1 METCRWAVVAA
12 SCLKG
17 HAQTVISMMSGLD
30 GIEVAASSDA
40 DDRLKGLV
48 GIVLVIDPHDLQS
61 AAEQVTRLHQRH
73 PSCALLCAAERHA
86 AVDMAALLKA
96 GSHDFILLPCSA
108 AELDVRL
115 RRATGH
121 LGPGAAPGA
130 VAPRPDAIRG
140 FVYVSRSCEMVA
152 AKLPVIAACQ
162 ANVLITGETGT
173 GKEVCARA
181 VHYMSARAS
190 RPWVALNCG
199 ALPTELVENELFGHA
214 KGAYTTA
221 HAASPGLVRQA
232 EGGTL
237 FLDEVD
243 SLPLP
248 AQAKLLRFLQE
259 HEYRPVGS
267 SSVVHADVRVIA
279 ASNTDLYALMQG
291 AHFRQDLFFRLNV
304 LNVNIPALRERRED
318 IPVLALH
325 FLREFAREFDR
336 GVGTL
341 SSAAL
346 HKLSMHDWPGNV
358 RELRHVIERAVLLSK
373 GPTLGPED
381 IDIGRAGSE
390 TQAAEDESFR
400 AAKTRAV
407 ESFERGYVEQ
417 LLTVHGGNVT
427 HAAQAAKKDRRAFFE
442 LIRKHGIQPQR
453 FRLPAA

>member
-1 METCRWAVVAA
+1 METCRWAVMAA
-12 SCLKG
+12 PCLAG
-17 HAQTVISMMSGLD
+17 HAQKVISTMNGLE
-30 GIEVAASSDA
+30 GMEVVASSDA
-40 DDRLKGLV
+40 DDQLAGVV
-48 GIVLVIDPHDLQS
+48 GIVLVINPDDLQS
-61 AAEQVTRLHQRH
+61 ALEQLARLQQRH
-73 PSCALLCAAERHA
+73 PACAVLCAAERHA
-86 AVDMAALLKA
+86 AVDMAAFLTA
-96 GSHDFILLPCSA
+96 ASQDFILLPCSA

-115 RRATGH
+115 RRATAH
-121 LGPGAAPGA
+121 LTQGPATAA
-130 VAPRPDAIRG
+130 APRPDAVRG
-140 FVYVSRSCEMVA
+140 FVYVSRACEKVA

-336 GVGTL
+336 GVSTL
-341 SSAAL
+341 TSAAL
-346 HKLSMHDWPGNV
+346 HKLSAHDWPGNV
-358 RELRHVIERAVLLSK
+358 RELRHVIERAVLLSQ
-373 GPTLGPED
+373 GPTLGPQD
-381 IDIGRAGSE
+381 IDIGRGASEGQAG
-390 TQAAEDESFR
+390 EDESFR

>member
-1 METCRWAVVAA
+1 MDTCRWAVIAA
-12 SCLKG
+12 PGLAA
-17 HAQTVISMMSGLD
+17 HAQGVISMMRGLP
-30 GIEVAASSDA
+30 GIEVATCGGDETGHDA
-40 DDRLKGLV
+40 PV
-48 GIVLVIDPHDLQS
+48 GIVLLIDPDDPQP
-61 AAEQVTRLHQRH
+61 AVEQLARLRQQH
-73 PSCALLCAAERHA
+73 PDCAVLCAAERRA
-86 AVDMAALLKA
+86 DVDMAAFVAA

-115 RRATGH
+115 RRAAGH
-121 LGPGAAPGA
+121 LGGGVAAEA
-130 VAPRPDAIRG
+130 AAPRPDAIRG
-140 FVYVSRSCEMVA
+140 FIYVSRACERVA
-152 AKLPVIAACQ
+152 AQLPVIAGCQ

-181 VHYMSARAS
+181 VHYLSSRAA

-221 HAASPGLVRQA
+221 HAASPGLVKQA

-243 SLPLP
+243 SLPLA

-267 SSVVHADVRVIA
+267 SAVVRADVRVIA
-279 ASNTDLYALMQG
+279 ASNSDLYALMQG

-304 LNVNIPALRERRED
+304 LNVNIPALRDRRED
-318 IPVLALH
+318 IPVLARH
-325 FLREFAREFDR
+325 FLRQFAREFDR
-336 GVGTL
+336 DVGAL
-341 SSAAL
+341 SAAAL
-346 HKLSMHDWPGNV
+346 HKLTLHAWPGNV
-358 RELRHVIERAVLLSK
+358 RELRHVIERAVLLAK
-373 GPTLGPED
+373 GPTLGPAD
-381 IDIGRAGSE
+381 IDFGRGGSE
-390 TQAAEDESFR
+390 AAVCEEESFR

-407 ESFERGYVEQ
+407 ESFERCYVEQ
-417 LLTVHGGNVT
+417 LLTVHGGNIT

-453 FRLPAA
+453 FRTAS